1 MIKID
6 IDTNKIS
13 SIEIKGN
20 VVDIAIEFSTLFEKC
35 IRNGVPFAMLGGAI
49 IQACCQ
55 GKLSDDEFK
64 QVANTVT
71 DMLEALANKYFDK

>member
-6 IDTNKIS
+6 IEHNK
-13 SIEIKGN
+13 SIN
-20 VVDIAIEFSTLFEKC
+20 VRIEGDAEDLAIDFSMLFEKL
-35 IRNGVPFAMLGGAI
+35 IQNGIPVSILAGAL

-55 GKLSDDEFK
+55 GKLSDDEFA

-71 DMLEALANKYFDK
+71 DMLEALADKYFDK

>member
-1 MIKID
+1 MIKVD

-13 SIEIKGN
+13 SLQIRGN
-20 VVDIAIEFSTLFEKC
+20 MEDLAIEFSKLFENC
-35 IRNGVPFAMLGGAI
+35 IRNGVPVAMLGGAM

-55 GKLSDDEFK
+55 GKLSDDEFA

-71 DMLEALANKYFDK
+71 DMLEALADKYFDK